1 MCVWS
6 ILELQLASTKYLMK
20 ALLILQSGVK
30 TILFPLNGMRD
41 ANLNENDLVFVAKM
55 NIL

>member
-6 ILELQLASTKYLMK
+6 ILELQLASTKHMMK
-20 ALLILQSGVK
+20 ALLILRSGVK
-30 TILFPLNGMRD
+30 TNLFPLNGMRD

-55 NIL
+55 NI

>member
-30 TILFPLNGMRD
+30 TILFSLNGMRD